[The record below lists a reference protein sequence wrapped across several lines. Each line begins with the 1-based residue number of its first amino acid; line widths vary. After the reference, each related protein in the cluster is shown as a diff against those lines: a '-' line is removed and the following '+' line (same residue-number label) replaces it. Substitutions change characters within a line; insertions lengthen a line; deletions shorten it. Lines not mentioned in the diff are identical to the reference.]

1 MRPLLAGCVAVT
13 VAACGSE
20 PSAAYKSGSLSPDRW
35 DPEASAR
42 AWQTFGAWTRDTS
55 IETSG
60 GGVVVDASVAPAALA
75 GAAALDAGGSA
86 IDAALT
92 AALTG
97 SVVGLGGPVTL
108 GGIAALVYYDA
119 SSGKTYSVDGGWLV
133 PPSEPDPGSI
143 PVDVPSGRAILVP
156 GFMALVESA
165 QGRFGRL
172 PFPALFE
179 PAITIAEEGFEL
191 PEHLARMVE
200 SNVRVLGRRPTTRS
214 IFTNAEGGWV
224 EAGDVLRQPELAAT
238 LRQVAASGADHM
250 YEGAWAEALVT
261 AVREAG
267 GSMTM
272 ADLASYEPAWSESA
286 HAAYGAFEIHVP
298 GGNSPGGTNLLE
310 AMQLLDRARVRASG
324 PVSESAESF
333 YWVSRVGYLLWVSDF
348 RMADFEGVILE
359 SCGSPLRVGRG
370 WRA

>member
-156 GFMALVESA
+156 GFMALVESSRSLLSSSPPSPSRRRA
-165 QGRFGRL
+165 SSCPNTLLAWWNRTCECSAADPRRGVSSRTRKEGGSKPETSFVSPSSQRRCVRL
-172 PFPALFE
+172 P
-179 PAITIAEEGFEL
+179 L
-191 PEHLARMVE
+191 PE
-200 SNVRVLGRRPTTRS
+200 PTTC
-214 IFTNAEGGWV
+214 TK
-224 EAGDVLRQPELAAT
+224 
-238 LRQVAASGADHM
+238 
-250 YEGAWAEALVT
+250 
-261 AVREAG
+261 
-267 GSMTM
+267 
-272 ADLASYEPAWSESA
+272 EP
-286 HAAYGAFEIHVP
+286 
-298 GGNSPGGTNLLE
+298 
-310 AMQLLDRARVRASG
+310 G
-324 PVSESAESF
+324 PRH
-333 YWVSRVGYLLWVSDF
+333 W
-348 RMADFEGVILE
+348 
-359 SCGSPLRVGRG
+359 
-370 WRA
+370 